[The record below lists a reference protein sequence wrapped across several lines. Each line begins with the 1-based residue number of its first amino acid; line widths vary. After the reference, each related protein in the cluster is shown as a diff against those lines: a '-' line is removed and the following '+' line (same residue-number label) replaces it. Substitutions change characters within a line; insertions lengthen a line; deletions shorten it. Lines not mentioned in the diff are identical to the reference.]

1 VDHFSKWAEAIPI
14 QNHTAS
20 TVARALIVHVFSR
33 YGTPLQLLT
42 DRGAEFESSLFQELM
57 KWYGTDKIRTTAF
70 KPSTNGAV
78 ERFHRTLNSM
88 LGKVVSQ
95 SQRDWDSHL
104 PYVMA
109 AYRSSVHSSTGFTPN
124 KLFLGRE
131 NRAPLDLVMGI
142 PAEDNSGCA
151 TVDDFVA
158 NQQEMAERS
167 YQQVREHLQTNAEW
181 RKVAYDTRV
190 RQKEFT
196 VSTWVWYHYPRRYQQ
211 RSPKWQRNFTGPY
224 LIVREIPP
232 VNYVLQKS
240 KHAKPFVVHCDKLR
254 RCHGET
260 PTSWIAD
267 DVTSPSAESA
277 RSQEQ
282 RTVQDIPVSPCLEPS
297 VATSTPRV
305 PRRRDTEL
313 QTLRENIPECTGRRP
328 RRPPQHL
335 NDFVC

>member
-1 VDHFSKWAEAIPI
+1 
-14 QNHTAS
+14 
-20 TVARALIVHVFSR
+20 
-33 YGTPLQLLT
+33 
-42 DRGAEFESSLFQELM
+42 M

-109 AYRSSVHSSTGFTPN
+109 AYRSSVHGSTGFTPN

-142 PAEDNSGCA
+142 PAEGSSGSA
-151 TVDDFVA
+151 TIDDFVA
-158 NQQEMAERS
+158 NQQEMDERS
-167 YQQVREHLQTNAEW
+167 YQQVREHLHTNAER

-190 RQKEFT
+190 RPQEFD
-196 VSTWVWYHYPRRYQQ
+196 VGTWVWYHYPRRYQR

-224 LIVREIPP
+224 LIVRKIPP

-240 KHAKPFVVHCDKLR
+240 RSSKAFVVHADKLR

-260 PTSWIAD
+260 PTSWIVD
-267 DVTSPSAESA
+267 DVTPSSADVQSNAEFV
-277 RSQEQ
+277 RSEEQ
-282 RTVQDIPVSPCLEPS
+282 RVVQNSPANPCPEPAQPREFAARPAAATTPV
-297 VATSTPRV
+297 PRV
-305 PRRRDTEL
+305 PRHRNPEL
-313 QTLRENIPECTGRRP
+313 QVLRVNIPECTGRRT
-328 RRPPQHL
+328 RRPPQHMS
-335 NDFVC
+335 DYVC